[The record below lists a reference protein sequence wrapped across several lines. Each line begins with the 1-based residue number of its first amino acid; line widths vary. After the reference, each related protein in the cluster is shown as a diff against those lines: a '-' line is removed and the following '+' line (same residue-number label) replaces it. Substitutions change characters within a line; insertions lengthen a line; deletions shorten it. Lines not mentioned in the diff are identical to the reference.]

1 MDILRITVV
10 GNDIFRIVE
19 DKFEEVG
26 LTTANEVRTGM
37 LGNLKTLTYEFVM
50 EEEKIIDTRKRFMNA
65 IAEDNKRLMPL
76 YLHGDWMRL
85 FVFKPLKT

>member
-1 MDILRITVV
+1 MDVLRITVV

-50 EEEKIIDTRKRFMNA
+50 EEEKVIDTRKRFMNA
-65 IAEDNKRLMPL
+65 IAEDSKRLMPL